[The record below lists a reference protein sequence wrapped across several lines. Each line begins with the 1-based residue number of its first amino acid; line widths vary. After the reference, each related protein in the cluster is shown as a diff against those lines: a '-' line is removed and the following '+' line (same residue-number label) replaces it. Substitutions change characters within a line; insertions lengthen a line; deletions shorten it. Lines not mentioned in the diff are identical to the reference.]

1 MLKFYLAYA
10 KIVSGENKMKINTQN
25 TKKTKTIIFAI
36 IVILLVIGAGGIF
49 WLANSNSQKNNEKKE
64 DSKKSEETKKQ
75 EAAKEIINS
84 KTKNTNTDRAEGT
97 VESSGYTN
105 FPTYTTVQVEDGAVR
120 VAGQISGLL
129 YDDGNGKCSY
139 VLTHSDGTKI
149 ELSTEILESPNNK
162 YCKAV
167 SKKISDSEFK
177 TGKWTAIT
185 TYKNSKQKQ
194 EGRSDAQS
202 FTIEK

>member
-1 MLKFYLAYA
+1 
-10 KIVSGENKMKINTQN
+10 MKINTQN
-25 TKKTKTIIFAI
+25 TKKTKTIIFAAF
-36 IVILLVIGAGGIF
+36 VILLVAGAGGIF
-49 WLANSNSQKNNEKKE
+49 WWVNSNSQAKVEEKKE
-64 DSKKSEETKKQ
+64 ESKKSEETKKQ

-84 KTKNTNTDRAEGT
+84 KTKNNNTDRAEGT

-139 VLTHSDGTKI
+139 TLTHSDGTKI

>member
-1 MLKFYLAYA
+1 
-10 KIVSGENKMKINTQN
+10 MKINTQN
-25 TKKTKTIIFAI
+25 TKKTKTIIFAAF
-36 IVILLVIGAGGIF
+36 VILLVAGAGGIF
-49 WLANSNSQKNNEKKE
+49 WWANSNSQKKNEKKEENTSKVEEKKE

-84 KTKNTNTDRAEGT
+84 KTKNNNTDRAEGT

-105 FPTYTTVQVEDGAVR
+105 VQVEDGAVR

-139 VLTHSDGTKI
+139 TLTHSDGTKI

-177 TGKWTAIT
+177 TGK
-185 TYKNSKQKQ
+185 
-194 EGRSDAQS
+194 
-202 FTIEK
+202 

>member
-1 MLKFYLAYA
+1 
-10 KIVSGENKMKINTQN
+10 MKINRQN
-25 TKKTKTIIFAI
+25 TKKTKIIAFVIIAI
-36 IVILLVIGAGGIF
+36 ILLLGAGGAF
-49 WLANSNSQKNNEKKE
+49 WWMNSRKSDKSENKKE
-64 DSKKSEETKKQ
+64 EKTSKVEDKKTDSKKSENENKKQ
-75 EAAKEIINS
+75 DESEKKIIDS
-84 KTKNTNTDRAEGT
+84 KTKNTTTDRAEGT
-97 VESSGYTN
+97 TDTSGYTS

-139 VLTHSDGTKI
+139 TLTHTDGTTI

-167 SKKISDSEFK
+167 SKKISDNDFK
-177 TGKWTAIT
+177 SGKWTAVT
-185 TYKNSKQKQ
+185 TYKNIKQKQ
-194 EGRSDAQS
+194 EGKSDAQS